1 MSKLYF
7 SLTLPFGALGFYR
20 GTQHYSYNCR
30 KDLKEYNELF
40 KNYNEQ
46 LEEYNKKVKVEENSK
61 SQYKYKYTPP
71 NFYSKKPYYFY
82 SWSILY
88 GLFGTVMYVNPFT
101 TPFMVM
107 KEVYRLE
114 INMRGELD
122 ELKNKDEYYRV
133 LL

>member
-1 MSKLYF
+1 MSKKILSIVF
-7 SLTLPFGALGFYR
+7 PSGILGFYR

-30 KDLKEYNELF
+30 KDLKEYN
-40 KNYNEQ
+40 KQ
-46 LEEYNKKVKVEENSK
+46 LEEYNIKVEEYKK
-61 SQYKYKYTPP
+61 SNRNYDYT
-71 NFYSKKPYYFY
+71 FRYEKPYYFY
-82 SWSILY
+82 SLSSLY

-101 TPFMVM
+101 TPFMVI

>member
-1 MSKLYF
+1 MGRLF
-7 SLTLPFGALGFYR
+7 LV
-20 GTQHYSYNCR
+20 YSAN
-30 KDLKEYNELF
+30 
-40 KNYNEQ
+40 Q
-46 LEEYNKKVKVEENSK
+46 NSFI
-61 SQYKYKYTPP
+61 SA
-71 NFYSKKPYYFY
+71 KKPYYFY
-82 SWSILY
+82 SLSSLY

-101 TPFMVM
+101 TPFMVI